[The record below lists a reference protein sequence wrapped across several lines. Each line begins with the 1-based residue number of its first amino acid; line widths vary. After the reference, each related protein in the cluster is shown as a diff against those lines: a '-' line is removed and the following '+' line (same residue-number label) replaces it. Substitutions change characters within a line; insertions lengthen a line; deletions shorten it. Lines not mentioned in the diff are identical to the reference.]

1 MNDFNQ
7 NTDGILT
14 HNGEI
19 KVAKGGVE
27 QKLLNVFKEENVLV
41 QNRHGKSYACEIHYK
56 LRNMIKF
63 AKKGDT
69 AFIRFKMGKP
79 YIIGFRKNW
88 VDEKC

>member
-7 NTDGILT
+7 NTYGILT
-14 HNGEI
+14 HDGEV

-41 QNRHGKSYACEIHYK
+41 QNKRGDSYVCEIHYK
-56 LRNMIKF
+56 LKNMIRF

-79 YIIGFRKNW
+79 YIIGFRKEN
-88 VDEKC
+88 

>member
-1 MNDFNQ
+1 MFLKKK
-7 NTDGILT
+7 T
-14 HNGEI
+14 
-19 KVAKGGVE
+19 
-27 QKLLNVFKEENVLV
+27 LV

-79 YIIGFRKNW
+79 YIIGFRKN
-88 VDEKC
+88 

>member
-27 QKLLNVFKEENVLV
+27 QKLLNVFKEENVSAK
-41 QNRHGKSYACEIHYK
+41 QTWEI
-56 LRNMIKF
+56 
-63 AKKGDT
+63 
-69 AFIRFKMGKP
+69 IRL
-79 YIIGFRKNW
+79 
-88 VDEKC
+88 